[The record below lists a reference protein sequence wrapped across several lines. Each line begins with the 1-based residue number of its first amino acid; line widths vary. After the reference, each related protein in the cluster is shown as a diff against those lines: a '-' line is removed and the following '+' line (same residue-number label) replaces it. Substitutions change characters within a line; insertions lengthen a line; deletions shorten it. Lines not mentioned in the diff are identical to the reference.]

1 MNKNQKYLLLFS
13 LLLTLMLLNTLSVSA
28 IEVNTDW
35 FLQLKNEIEKKD
47 AEKLL
52 QETEVSLY
60 DAKDLQRNDLIT
72 RFLKELAFIHI
83 YKTKDLESAM
93 ELLMEALKLDEGSK
107 DKNNLIY
114 TYFGIALIFEEVD
127 DYFNSAQFLE
137 QAIRLNREGQS
148 EDLQIL
154 LKQKLGEVYTKM
166 EEHEK
171 AFVLYQ
177 DILNYAQDVRYPELE
192 AKTWM
197 KIARLEQLQQ
207 KYDAAL
213 KSLINALTIQRR
225 IKDLENEARS
235 LQSIGEIYA
244 SLGNTQRALENF
256 KVALG
261 LWDEISPNEMG
272 LATTYN
278 SVASLYLSE
287 KLPENALANL
297 KLALRNAQ
305 KSQHQ
310 PLIMSTYQLLSKA
323 YKAMGDYQQ
332 AFEAQE
338 IYVALDDFIQKEKE
352 DRSILK
358 MQNRYLINQKQSTI
372 DELEFN
378 RIQREF
384 ELEEETRS
392 KNFIMILF
400 GFAVIVL
407 LLILAFLFN
416 QKRNNRKLAAA
427 NAQVASQ
434 NKELQEANATK
445 DKFFSIIGHD
455 LKGPLNSLTSFSS
468 LLMHHTESL
477 SKEEIQMLATDLDK
491 SLKNLFALLE
501 NLLEWSRSQTGN
513 IEFKAELFDLTETL
527 HKNVGLLSQ
536 QAENKKIKI
545 QVTNIE
551 PIPVKA
557 HENSVNTVIRNL
569 LSNAIKFTPEG
580 GKIKLGITEKDE
592 FWVVNIADS
601 GVGMPESVVDKIF
614 RIDTKHSTQGTA
626 KEKGTGLGLILCKEF
641 VEKNGGQISVK
652 SKEGKGSLFSFTL
665 PKT

>member
-1 MNKNQKYLLLFS
+1 
-13 LLLTLMLLNTLSVSA
+13 MLLNTLSVSA

>member
-1 MNKNQKYLLLFS
+1 
-13 LLLTLMLLNTLSVSA
+13 
-28 IEVNTDW
+28 
-35 FLQLKNEIEKKD
+35 
-47 AEKLL
+47 
-52 QETEVSLY
+52 
-60 DAKDLQRNDLIT
+60 
-72 RFLKELAFIHI
+72 
-83 YKTKDLESAM
+83 
-93 ELLMEALKLDEGSK
+93 
-107 DKNNLIY
+107 
-114 TYFGIALIFEEVD
+114 
-127 DYFNSAQFLE
+127 
-137 QAIRLNREGQS
+137 
-148 EDLQIL
+148 
-154 LKQKLGEVYTKM
+154 M

-207 KYDAAL
+207 KYNAAL

-225 IKDLENEARS
+225 IKDLGNEASS

-272 LATTYN
+272 LTTTYN

>member
-1 MNKNQKYLLLFS
+1 MDKNQKYLLLFS
-13 LLLTLMLLNTLSVSA
+13 LLPALMLFSTLRVSA
-28 IEVNTDW
+28 VDVNTDW
-35 FLQLKNEIEKKD
+35 FLELKTEIDKKD

-52 QETEVSLY
+52 QETEVGLY

-137 QAIRLNREGQS
+137 QAIRLNRESQS

-166 EEHEK
+166 EELEK

-197 KIARLEQLQQ
+197 KIARLEQLQLN
-207 KYDAAL
+207 YDAAL

-225 IKDLENEARS
+225 IEDLGNEARS

-244 SLGNTQRALENF
+244 AMGNSERALENF

-261 LWDEISPNEMG
+261 LWDEIASNEMG

-278 SVASLYLSE
+278 SVANLYLE
-287 KLPENALANL
+287 DKMPENALTNL
-297 KLALRNAQ
+297 NLALRNAQ
-305 KSQHQ
+305 KSQDQ
-310 PLIMSTYQLLSKA
+310 PLIMATYQLLSKT
-323 YKAMGDYQQ
+323 YKAMGEYQK

-384 ELEEETRS
+384 ELEEETRT
-392 KNFIMILF
+392 KNFVMILF
-400 GFAVIVL
+400 GFALIVL

-416 QKRNNRKLAAA
+416 QKRNNKKLANA

-434 NKELQEANATK
+434 NRELQEANATK

-477 SKEEIQMLATDLDK
+477 TKEEIQMLATDLDK

-513 IEFKAELFDLTETL
+513 IEFKAELFDLAETIE
-527 HKNVGLLSQ
+527 KNVGLLSQ
-536 QAENKKIKI
+536 QAENKKISI
-545 QVTNIE
+545 QVTCKE
-551 PIPVKA
+551 PVAVKA
-557 HENSVNTVIRNL
+557 HENSVSTVIRNL
-569 LSNAIKFTPEG
+569 LSNAIKFTPTG
-580 GKIKLGITEKDE
+580 GKIKMGISEKE
-592 FWVVNIADS
+592 GYWVVNIADS
-601 GVGMPESVVDKIF
+601 GVGMPDSVVDKIF

-641 VEKNGGQISVK
+641 VEKNGGEITVK

>member
-1 MNKNQKYLLLFS
+1 MDKHQKYLLLFS
-13 LLLTLMLLNTLSVSA
+13 LLPALMLFSTLKASA
-28 IEVNTDW
+28 IDVNTDW
-35 FLQLKNEIEKKD
+35 FLELKTEIEKKD

-52 QETEVSLY
+52 QETEVALY

-137 QAIRLNREGQS
+137 QAIRLNRESQS

-166 EEHEK
+166 EELEK

-207 KYDAAL
+207 DYDEAL

-235 LQSIGEIYA
+235 LQSIGEVYA
-244 SLGNTQRALENF
+244 AMGNSKRALENF

-261 LWDEISPNEMG
+261 LWDEISSNEMG

-278 SVASLYLSE
+278 SVANLYLDD
-287 KLPENALANL
+287 KIPESALTNL
-297 KLALRNAQ
+297 NLALRNAQ
-305 KSQHQ
+305 KSQNQ
-310 PLIMSTYQLLSKA
+310 PLIMATYQLLSKA
-323 YKAMGDYQQ
+323 YKAMGEYQK

-384 ELEEETRS
+384 ELEEETRT
-392 KNFIMILF
+392 KNFMMILF
-400 GFAVIVL
+400 GFALIVL

-416 QKRNNRKLAAA
+416 QKRNNKKLATA

-434 NKELQEANATK
+434 NRELQEANATK

-513 IEFKAELFDLTETL
+513 IEFKAELFDLAEIIE
-527 HKNVGLLSQ
+527 KNVGLLGQ
-536 QAENKKIKI
+536 QAENKKISI
-545 QVTNIE
+545 QVTCQE
-551 PIPVKA
+551 PVPVKA

-580 GKIKLGITEKDE
+580 GKIKLGISEKE
-592 FWVVNIADS
+592 GFWIVNIADS
-601 GVGMPESVVDKIF
+601 GVGMPDSVVDKIF

-641 VEKNGGQISVK
+641 VEKNGGEISVK